1 MKANW
6 HGIEWVKSQPELVE
20 KVKQW
25 MILSTRIM
33 GEPEKELFYYKSYC
47 PMTGKPSPPIDSPS
61 ETKCIICKKIWPDII
76 TDDYGC
82 PCFHP
87 DIDPREVV
95 EVAVLIIRNICNGNG
110 SATAG
115 LDT

>member
-6 HGIEWVKSQPELVE
+6 HGIQWVKSQPELVE

-25 MILSTRIM
+25 MIRSTRIM
-33 GEPEKELFYYKSYC
+33 DEPEQELFYYKSYC
-47 PMTGKPSPPIDSPS
+47 PMTGKQSPPLDEPI
-61 ETKCIICKKIWPDII
+61 ETRCLICKKIWSDVIK
-76 TDDYGC
+76 TDYDC

-95 EVAVLIIRNICNGNG
+95 EVAILILREYWDGNG
-110 SATAG
+110 PPTTG
-115 LDT
+115 FDT